1 MLEQYIP
8 YFATFIVALIVA
20 LDSAAFS
27 MLLRHSLGFPQ
38 NSTPDPKGILF
49 GWTYKM
55 ACIALEKHDPTLLS
69 QLKKLPISEARKRSQ
84 IAAAAREHYGFQNAL
99 GMCII
104 CTNFW
109 VSLAFSLGFY
119 AVIWANVPSPLSYL
133 LLVPYLVTSISFS
146 YLLLYKQVTN
156 G

>member
-38 NSTPDPKGILF
+38 NSSPDPKAILF

-84 IAAAAREHYGFQNAL
+84 IAAAAREHYGFRSQPLQIASLEYRRQNEP
-99 GMCII
+99 IR
-104 CTNFW
+104 
-109 VSLAFSLGFY
+109 S
-119 AVIWANVPSPLSYL
+119 VI
-133 LLVPYLVTSISFS
+133 LVDDASGPTG
-146 YLLLYKQVTN
+146 K
-156 G
+156 